1 MPICFTLS
9 ISGIFPGASEISH
22 GFIFA
27 VRDVDSRQLA
37 RPVKS
42 GQLHGVAPVIL
53 DSFSA
58 LLWDQGRRGDHA
70 PDIFL
75 FQMAI
80 NPIPTGAGLIDIARL
95 AAAGHQF
102 CDNFV
107 ERVQVGIDYAV

>member
-1 MPICFTLS
+1 MPTCFTHG
-9 ISGIFPGASEISH
+9 IFGIFPEASEISH

-27 VRDVDSRQLA
+27 VRDADSSQLA

-70 PDIFL
+70 LDIFL

-80 NPIPTGAGLIDIARL
+80 NPIPTRAGLIDKARL
-95 AAAGHQF
+95 AAAGQF
-102 CDNFV
+102 TLNCPEV
-107 ERVQVGIDYAV
+107 